1 MDVIKKLQIKFIVT
15 VVLILTVIFFLILVG
30 INMFNSHKTESL
42 NELFLKELIS
52 NDGIMPNPRKSMGM
66 EFSKFLEIENSNLD
80 DKKRDYNLRKNLFSE
95 PFDFQNIRNY
105 FSVKISKTGEI
116 ISIVSDFP
124 LHYTDIEVRN
134 LVEAVFFSK
143 NFDSTYQGMRY
154 MIAEKNYGYLA
165 VFAETRAESNMQ
177 SRLYSI
183 SFVVFG
189 ISLVLSVF
197 IAWLLSIWAVKPVR
211 ISFEKQRRFVGDA
224 SHELKTPLSV
234 ISTNMD
240 VLVSEI
246 GENKW
251 TEYIQHEI
259 NRMSNLVKDLLY
271 LAKSDDSKENFQ
283 FSEFNLSRTVMS
295 VALPFETTLFESN
308 KKFVLEIQENVNML
322 GIKQRIEQ
330 LVAILLDNAIKYS
343 DEGGEIKL
351 SLKSNGSKRLIS
363 VYNTGEG
370 ISADNQKLIFER
382 FYRIDSSRNRKT
394 GGFGLGLSI
403 AKNIVD
409 LHKGKIQLNSEIGK
423 YTEFVVTL

>member
-1 MDVIKKLQIKFIVT
+1 
-15 VVLILTVIFFLILVG
+15 
-30 INMFNSHKTESL
+30 
-42 NELFLKELIS
+42 
-52 NDGIMPNPRKSMGM
+52 
-66 EFSKFLEIENSNLD
+66 
-80 DKKRDYNLRKNLFSE
+80 
-95 PFDFQNIRNY
+95 
-105 FSVKISKTGEI
+105 
-116 ISIVSDFP
+116 
-124 LHYTDIEVRN
+124 
-134 LVEAVFFSK
+134 
-143 NFDSTYQGMRY
+143 
-154 MIAEKNYGYLA
+154 
-165 VFAETRAESNMQ
+165 
-177 SRLYSI
+177 
-183 SFVVFG
+183 
-189 ISLVLSVF
+189 
-197 IAWLLSIWAVKPVR
+197 
-211 ISFEKQRRFVGDA
+211 
-224 SHELKTPLSV
+224 
-234 ISTNMD
+234 
-240 VLVSEI
+240 
-246 GENKW
+246 
-251 TEYIQHEI
+251 
-259 NRMSNLVKDLLY
+259 
-271 LAKSDDSKENFQ
+271 
-283 FSEFNLSRTVMS
+283 MS